1 MNTFAGYEI
10 QELFDP
16 VQTHVTKGVAIAQV
30 PQVKADL
37 KQAGATRF
45 RVVKNEYGS
54 AAVCFKIK
62 SK

>member
-1 MNTFAGYEI
+1 MNTLAGYPV

-16 VQTHVTKGVAIAQV
+16 VQTHSTSVPIAQV
-30 PQVKADL
+30 PQAKAEL

-45 RVVKNEYGS
+45 RVVKNDFGRGII
-54 AAVCFKIK
+54 CFKIK